1 VGRKAGRVILM
12 MNLKIKLVT
21 FYSNADESRLFEGLQ
36 SITAITDIKGVG
48 RDLVMQLNVT
58 ILDDDMLRDL
68 LALFMRYG
76 ISMYPLRELSRNVK
90 FEWLND
96 TNAYWHQSMFN

>member
-1 VGRKAGRVILM
+1 M

-21 FYSNADESRLFEGLQ
+21 FYSKADENRLFEALQ
-36 SITAITDIKGVG
+36 DISAIVDIKGVG
-48 RDLVMQLNVT
+48 RDLVMQLNMAN
-58 ILDDDMLRDL
+58 LDNDMLRDL

-76 ISMYPLRELSRNVK
+76 ISMRSLRELSANVK

-96 TNAYWHQSMFN
+96 TKAYWYQSMFD